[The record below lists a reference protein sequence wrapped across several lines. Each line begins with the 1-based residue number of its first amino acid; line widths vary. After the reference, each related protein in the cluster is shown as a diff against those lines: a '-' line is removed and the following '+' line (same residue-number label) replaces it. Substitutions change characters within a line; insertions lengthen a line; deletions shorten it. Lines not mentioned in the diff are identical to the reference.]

1 MTQLRLPPTGLQ
13 KVLKSSSTEEKGE
26 NARLSLLT
34 GALAITDLLKTTLGP
49 RGMDKIL
56 LSPSGEVS
64 VTNDG
69 ATILKSV
76 YVDNPAVKI
85 LVDIALVQDDEIGDG
100 TTSVCCLAGE
110 LLREAEQLLERRLHP
125 QLIIAGY
132 RAAHREAL
140 KALEEAAMA
149 LPAKDTPAGYEAL
162 MNVARTALS
171 SKVLSQCR
179 ELFAKIAVDAV
190 IRLQGSTNLDHIKII
205 KKPGGALHESFLA
218 EGFILEKRFG
228 VGQKKRVENAKI
240 LIANTPMDTDKIKI
254 YGARVRTESIA
265 RVAEIEQAEQE
276 KMIEKCRRILG
287 YGCNVFVNRQL
298 IYNRPEQ
305 FFTDN
310 GINSIEH
317 ADFDG
322 IERLAL
328 VTGGEIV
335 STFDSPG
342 AIRLGE
348 CAVIEEIMIGD
359 DAVLHFQGCRAPE
372 ACSIVIRGA
381 NQQILDEAERSLHD
395 ALCVL
400 SQLVVD
406 SRLVLGAGCSE
417 ALMANAV
424 DACAA
429 RMGGKAALAAEAFA
443 RALRSLPGLIAEN
456 AGLDATSLVA
466 ELRAAHAQG
475 NTSAGLDI
483 LSGSIADARALG
495 VVESFRL
502 KAHVLSSA
510 TEAAEMILRVDD
522 VIKSAPRKMEPAHPH
537 M

>member
-1 MTQLRLPPTGLQ
+1 MSQIRVSPAGLQ
-13 KVLKSSSTEEKGE
+13 KVLRPNTSEEKGE

-56 LSPSGEVS
+56 LSPSGEVN

-76 YVDNPAVKI
+76 HVDNPAVKI
-85 LVDIALVQDDEIGDG
+85 LVDIALVQDDEVGDG

-110 LLREAEQLLERRLHP
+110 LLREAEQLLERHMHP

-132 RAAHREAL
+132 RAASREAL
-140 KALEEAAMA
+140 LALEQSATSLPGIETDPGYQA
-149 LPAKDTPAGYEAL
+149 LL
-162 MNVARTALS
+162 SVARTALS

-179 ELFAKIAVDAV
+179 EHFAKIAVDAV
-190 IRLQGSTNLDHIKII
+190 LRLRGSTNLDHIKII
-205 KKPGGALHESFLA
+205 KKLGGTLMDSFLA

-228 VGQKKRVENAKI
+228 VGQKKKVENAKI

-254 YGARVRTESIA
+254 YGARVRTDSIA

-276 KMIEKCRRILG
+276 KMMEKCRRILAH
-287 YGCNVFVNRQL
+287 GCNVFVNRQL

-305 FFTDN
+305 FFTDH

-348 CAVIEEIMIGD
+348 CAFIEETMIGD
-359 DAVLHFQGCRAPE
+359 EPVLHFRGCRANE
-372 ACSIVIRGA
+372 ACSVVIRGA

-400 SQLVVD
+400 SQLAVEP
-406 SRLVLGAGCSE
+406 RLVLGGGCAES
-417 ALMANAV
+417 LMANAV
-424 DACAA
+424 DTCAA
-429 RMGGKAALAAEAFA
+429 RMTGKAALAAEAFA
-443 RALRSLPGLIAEN
+443 RALRSLPGIIADN
-456 AGLDATSLVA
+456 AGFDATSIIA
-466 ELRAAHAQG
+466 KLRAAHAQG
-475 NTSAGLDI
+475 DHAAGLDI
-483 LSGSIADARALG
+483 QTGDVADMGKLG
-495 VVESFRL
+495 VLESFRL
-502 KAHVLSSA
+502 KAHMLASA

-522 VIKSAPRKMEPAHPH
+522 VIKAPPRKMDPAHPH